1 MFKLLI
7 KEDNYQF
14 RNINYQL
21 TIIRLSIKNNEI
33 INENTIKIINFKNM
47 ICNCNLSKRGT
58 TLLNRDQQ
66 SVYKD
71 QSQMIKVNYKF

>member
-7 KEDNYQF
+7 KEDKYQF

-33 INENTIKIINFKNM
+33 INET
-47 ICNCNLSKRGT
+47 
-58 TLLNRDQQ
+58 Q
-66 SVYKD
+66 
-71 QSQMIKVNYKF
+71 

>member
-1 MFKLLI
+1 MKHN
-7 KEDNYQF
+7 K
-14 RNINYQL
+14 
-21 TIIRLSIKNNEI
+21 IIYIKNI
-33 INENTIKIINFKNM
+33 

-71 QSQMIKVNYKF
+71 QSHQSQLL

>member
-1 MFKLLI
+1 MFTLLI

-33 INENTIKIINFKNM
+33 INENI
-47 ICNCNLSKRGT
+47 ICNYNLSKRGT

-66 SVYKD
+66 SVCKD
-71 QSQMIKVNYKF
+71 QSQMIKVN

>member
-33 INENTIKIINFKNM
+33 INETQSNYQFKNI

-71 QSQMIKVNYKF
+71 QSQMIKVN